1 MKPMTWAQRK
11 AIETRYK
18 EQLKQ
23 ATCCDLR
30 SEAGI
35 YVLTRTD
42 ELGIKHAY
50 VGQAKFVL
58 ERLVGHCMGYQ
69 QHIDLSIR
77 AHKFLSDKNP
87 CGWCVKKVEYC
98 RADELDQKERE
109 YILKAAHAGYQLL
122 NKTGGGQ
129 DAGKIGIAPNSPSK
143 GYCDGVKQGYENARR
158 VLAPLFA
165 KYLRVEKIKDNKL
178 SDRALEKWENFIKGE
193 QDNVGEKEEK
203 GTC

>member
-1 MKPMTWAQRK
+1 MNKQMTWAQRK

-23 ATCCDLR
+23 AACCDLR

-77 AHKFLSDKNP
+77 KHKLLSDKNRY
-87 CGWCVKKVEYC
+87 GWCVKKVEYC

-122 NKTGGGQ
+122 NKTSGGQ
-129 DAGKIGIAPNSPSK
+129 DDGKIGIAQNSPTK
-143 GYCDGVKQGYENARR
+143 GYRDGIKQGYENARR

-165 KYLRVEKIKDNKL
+165 KYLRVVKIKNNKL
-178 SDRALEKWENFIKGE
+178 SDRALEKWENFINGA
-193 QDNVGEKEEK
+193 N
-203 GTC
+203 